1 MASEGIIIRVS
12 GPTVVAKGMAGARIH
27 NRVLVGEERLPGEVI
42 RLEADRATIQVYE
55 ETTGLCLGEK
65 VEDIGKPLLAELGPG
80 LLGSV
85 YDGVQRHLRAIRAKS
100 GDFIGRGLAAPPL
113 DREMRWEFRPEA
125 REGDT
130 VGPGD
135 ILGTV
140 RETPRIDHRVMVP
153 PGYGGAI
160 REIRAGTFS
169 VLEPVAVLADGTA
182 LPMVQRW
189 PVRKARPYRRRLPPR
204 LPFITGQRVFD
215 VLFPLAAGGA
225 AIIPGGFG
233 TGKTVVEQTL
243 AKYAGADVIVFV
255 GCGERGNEMT
265 EVLADFPALADPS
278 TGRPLMER
286 TVLVVNTSNMPVAAR
301 EASVYTGITIAEYY
315 RDMGYRVA
323 LLADSISR
331 WAEALREI
339 SSRMEEMPGEEGY
352 PTYLATRLAG
362 FYERGGRVSCL
373 GGGEREGTVT
383 IVSAVSPP
391 GGDFSEPVTQSSQR
405 IAGVFWALD
414 PGLAHRRHFPAVDW
428 EKSYSLYI
436 EAVDDWFRENVA
448 GDWPALRQE
457 LMALLQR
464 EEELQEV
471 VQMVGI
477 DALQEQ
483 ERIVLTVSRM
493 VREHFLR
500 QSAYS
505 EADAH
510 CTPEKGYRMLR
521 AFLSFHALCRDLLAR
536 KVPVDTILALPF
548 REELERMKELPS
560 EGFRETADALIAR
573 IENAKEGSTRE
584 GGRDR

>member
-1 MASEGIIIRVS
+1 MTGEGTILRVS
-12 GPTVVAKGMAGARIH
+12 GPTVVAGNMSGARIH
-27 NRVLVGEERLPGEVI
+27 NRVLVGIDRLPGEVI
-42 RLEADRATIQVYE
+42 RLESDRATIQVYE
-55 ETTGLCLGEK
+55 ETTGLCLGEEVK
-65 VEDIGKPLLAELGPG
+65 DVGKPLLAELGPG

-85 YDGVQRHLRAIRAKS
+85 YDGVQRPLHAIRAKS
-100 GDFIGRGLAAPPL
+100 GDFLGRGVAAPPL
-113 DREMRWEFRPEA
+113 DRERRWEFRPA
-125 REGDT
+125 VREGDT

-135 ILGTV
+135 VLGTV
-140 RETPRIDHRVMVP
+140 AETPRVDHRVTAP
-153 PGYGGAI
+153 PWCRGTV
-160 REIRAGTFS
+160 REIRAGSFT
-169 VLEPVAVLADGTA
+169 VAETVAVLSDGTE
-182 LPMVQRW
+182 LPMLQRW
-189 PVRKARPYRRRLPPR
+189 PVRRPRPHRGRLPPA

-243 AKYAGADVIVFV
+243 ARYAGADVIVFV

-265 EVLADFPALADPS
+265 EVLEDFPNLTDPS

-315 RDMGYRVA
+315 RDMGFRVA

-339 SSRMEEMPGEEGY
+339 SSRLEEMPGEEGY
-352 PTYLATRLAG
+352 PTYLPSRLAG

-373 GGGEREGTVT
+373 GTGDREGTVT

-414 PGLAHRRHFPAVDW
+414 PSLAHRRHFPAIDW
-428 EKSYSLYI
+428 KKSYSLYAG
-436 EAVDDWFRENVA
+436 AVDGWFREHVS
-448 GDWPALRQE
+448 DEWPALRRE
-457 LMALLQR
+457 LMTLLQR
-464 EEELQEV
+464 EEELREV

-483 ERIVLTVSRM
+483 ERIVLTVSQM
-493 VREHFLR
+493 VRENFLR

-505 EADAH
+505 EHDAA
-510 CTPEKGYRMLR
+510 CPPEKAYRMLK
-521 AFLSFHALCRDLLAR
+521 AFLAFLTLCRDLLAR
-536 KVPVDTILALPF
+536 KVPVEKILALPF
-548 REELERMKELPS
+548 REELERMKELPAD
-560 EGFRETADALIAR
+560 GFREIADALITR
-573 IENAKEGSTRE
+573 ITME
-584 GGRDR
+584 GGSDR

>member
-1 MASEGIIIRVS
+1 
-12 GPTVVAKGMAGARIH
+12 
-27 NRVLVGEERLPGEVI
+27 
-42 RLEADRATIQVYE
+42 
-55 ETTGLCLGEK
+55 
-65 VEDIGKPLLAELGPG
+65 
-80 LLGSV
+80 
-85 YDGVQRHLRAIRAKS
+85 
-100 GDFIGRGLAAPPL
+100 
-113 DREMRWEFRPEA
+113 
-125 REGDT
+125 
-130 VGPGD
+130 
-135 ILGTV
+135 
-140 RETPRIDHRVMVP
+140 
-153 PGYGGAI
+153 
-160 REIRAGTFS
+160 
-169 VLEPVAVLADGTA
+169 
-182 LPMVQRW
+182 
-189 PVRKARPYRRRLPPR
+189 
-204 LPFITGQRVFD
+204 
-215 VLFPLAAGGA
+215 
-225 AIIPGGFG
+225 
-233 TGKTVVEQTL
+233 
-243 AKYAGADVIVFV
+243 
-255 GCGERGNEMT
+255 
-265 EVLADFPALADPS
+265 
-278 TGRPLMER
+278 MER

-339 SSRMEEMPGEEGY
+339 SSRLEEMPGEEGY
-352 PTYLATRLAG
+352 PTHLASRLAG

-414 PGLAHRRHFPAVDW
+414 PALAHRRHFPAVDW
-428 EKSYSLYI
+428 KKSYSLYTGAI
-436 EAVDDWFRENVA
+436 DDWFRKNVSA
-448 GDWPALRQE
+448 ECTALRGG

-505 EADAH
+505 ETDAS
-510 CTPEKGYRMLR
+510 CRPEKAYLMLK

-536 KVPVDTILALPF
+536 KVPVESVLALPF
-548 REELERMKELPS
+548 REELERMKELPE
-560 EGFRETADALIAR
+560 EGFRETVAALIAR
-573 IENAKEGSTRE
+573 IETE

>member
-1 MASEGIIIRVS
+1 MAEGGIIVRVS
-12 GPTVVAKGMAGARIH
+12 GPTVVAKSMAGARIH
-27 NRVLVGEERLPGEVI
+27 NRVLVGEDHLPGEVI

-55 ETTGLCLGEK
+55 DTTGLGLGEG
-65 VEDIGKPLLAELGPG
+65 VTDVGKPLLAELGPG

-85 YDGVQRHLRAIRAKS
+85 YDGVQRPLHAVRAKS
-100 GDFIGRGLAAPPL
+100 GDFIGRGQSAPPL
-113 DREMRWEFRPEA
+113 DREKLWEFRPVA
-125 REGDT
+125 REGDV

-135 ILGTV
+135 VLGV
-140 RETPRIDHRVMVP
+140 VAETPRVDHLVMVP
-153 PGYGGAI
+153 PGSGGTI
-160 REIRAGTFS
+160 GRILAGTFP
-169 VLEPVAVLADGTA
+169 VLEPVAFLADGTA

-189 PVRKARPYRRRLPPR
+189 PVRAPRPFRKRLPPMV
-204 LPFITGQRVFD
+204 PFITGQRVFD

-233 TGKTVVEQTL
+233 TGKTVVEHSL
-243 AKYAGADVIVFV
+243 ARHAGADVIVFV

-265 EVLADFPALADPS
+265 EVLADFPELVDPS

-339 SSRMEEMPGEEGY
+339 SSRLEEMPGEEGY
-352 PTYLATRLAG
+352 PTHLASRLAG
-362 FYERGGRVSCL
+362 FYERGGQISCL

-414 PGLAHRRHFPAVDW
+414 PALAHRRHFPAVDW
-428 EKSYSLYI
+428 KKSYSLYTGAI
-436 EAVDDWFRENVA
+436 DDWFRENVSA
-448 GDWPALRQE
+448 ECTALRGG

-483 ERIVLTVSRM
+483 ERIVLTVSKM

-505 EADAH
+505 ETDAS
-510 CTPEKGYRMLR
+510 CSPERAYLMLK
-521 AFLSFHALCRDLLAR
+521 AFLSFHTLCRDLLAR
-536 KVPVDTILALPF
+536 KVSVETVLALPF
-548 REELERMKELPS
+548 REELERMKELPV
-560 EGFRETADALIAR
+560 EGFRETVTALIAR
-573 IENAKEGSTRE
+573 IETE

>member
-1 MASEGIIIRVS
+1 M
-12 GPTVVAKGMAGARIH
+12 
-27 NRVLVGEERLPGEVI
+27 
-42 RLEADRATIQVYE
+42 
-55 ETTGLCLGEK
+55 
-65 VEDIGKPLLAELGPG
+65 
-80 LLGSV
+80 
-85 YDGVQRHLRAIRAKS
+85 
-100 GDFIGRGLAAPPL
+100 
-113 DREMRWEFRPEA
+113 
-125 REGDT
+125 
-130 VGPGD
+130 
-135 ILGTV
+135 
-140 RETPRIDHRVMVP
+140 
-153 PGYGGAI
+153 
-160 REIRAGTFS
+160 
-169 VLEPVAVLADGTA
+169 
-182 LPMVQRW
+182 
-189 PVRKARPYRRRLPPR
+189 ARPCRSRLPPA

-233 TGKTVVEQTL
+233 TGKTVVEQNL

-265 EVLADFPALADPS
+265 EVLAEFPALTDPS

-339 SSRMEEMPGEEGY
+339 SSRLEEMPGEEGY
-352 PTYLATRLAG
+352 PTYLASRLAG

-373 GGGEREGTVT
+373 GGEEREGTVT
-383 IVSAVSPP
+383 VVAAVSPP

-405 IAGVFWALD
+405 TAGVFWALD

-428 EKSYSLYI
+428 KKSYSLYI
-436 EAVDDWFRENVA
+436 GAVDDWFRETVSA
-448 GDWPALRQE
+448 DWTDLRQE

-505 EADAH
+505 EADAT
-510 CTPEKGYRMLR
+510 CTPEKGYRMLK

-536 KVPVDTILALPF
+536 KVPVESILALPV
-548 REELERMKELPS
+548 REELERMKELPG
-560 EGFRETADALIAR
+560 EGFREAADGLIAR
-573 IENAKEGSTRE
+573 IAQ
-584 GGRDR
+584 GGGNR

>member
-1 MASEGIIIRVS
+1 MTGEGIILRVS
-12 GPTVVAKGMAGARIH
+12 GPTVVAGNMAGARMH
-27 NRVLVGEERLPGEVI
+27 NRVLVGEDRLPGEVI
-42 RLEADRATIQVYE
+42 RLTADRATIQVYE
-55 ETTGLCLGEK
+55 ETTGLCLGERVK
-65 VEDIGKPLLAELGPG
+65 DVGKPLLAELGPG

-85 YDGVQRHLRAIRAKS
+85 YDGVQRPLHAIRLTS
-100 GDFIGRGLAAPPL
+100 GDFIGRGAAAPPL
-113 DREMRWEFRPEA
+113 DREKRWEFRPEA

-135 ILGTV
+135 VLGTV
-140 RETPRIDHRVMVP
+140 EETPRIGHRVTAP
-153 PGYGGAI
+153 PWCRGTI
-160 REIRAGTFS
+160 REIRAGSFS
-169 VLEPVAVLADGTA
+169 VLEPVAVLADGTGI
-182 LPMVQRW
+182 PMVQRW
-189 PVRKARPYRRRLPPR
+189 PVRRPRPYRSRLSPA

-243 AKYAGADVIVFV
+243 ARYAGADVIVFV

-265 EVLADFPALADPS
+265 EVLEDFPNLADPF

-339 SSRMEEMPGEEGY
+339 SSRLEEMPGEEGY

-373 GGGEREGTVT
+373 GTGEREGTIT

-405 IAGVFWALD
+405 IAGVYWALD
-414 PGLAHRRHFPAVDW
+414 PSLAHRRHFPAVDW
-428 EKSYSLYI
+428 KKSYSLYTGI
-436 EAVDDWFRENVA
+436 VDGWFRERVA
-448 GDWPALRQE
+448 EDWPELRRE

-464 EEELQEV
+464 EEELREV

-493 VREHFLR
+493 VRENFLR

-505 EADAH
+505 EHDAV
-510 CTPEKGYRMLR
+510 CPPEKAYRMLKV
-521 AFLSFHALCRDLLAR
+521 FLSFLALCRGLLAR
-536 KVPVDTILALPF
+536 KVPVEKILALPF
-548 REELERMKELPS
+548 REEMERMKEIPA
-560 EGFRETADALIAR
+560 EGFREAADALIAR
-573 IENAKEGSTRE
+573 MAAE
-584 GGRDR
+584 GGSDRSTS

>member
-1 MASEGIIIRVS
+1 MAEEGIIIRVS
-12 GPTVVAKGMAGARIH
+12 GPTVVAKNMAGARIH

-55 ETTGLCLGEK
+55 ETTGLFLGEG
-65 VEDIGKPLLAELGPG
+65 VVDVGKPLLAELGPG

-85 YDGVQRHLRAIRAKS
+85 YDGVQRPLEAIRAKS
-100 GDFIGRGLAAPPL
+100 GDFIARGLAAPPL
-113 DREMRWEFRPEA
+113 DREKRWEFRPA
-125 REGDT
+125 VREGDP

-135 ILGTV
+135 VLGTV
-140 RETPRIDHRVMVP
+140 AETPRVDHRVMMP
-153 PGYGGAI
+153 PGCRGTI
-160 REIRAGTFS
+160 REIRAGALS
-169 VLEPVAVLADGTA
+169 VVEPVAVLADGTA
-182 LPMVQRW
+182 VTMSQRW
-189 PVRKARPYRRRLPPR
+189 PVRRPRPYQSRLPPA

-215 VLFPLAAGGA
+215 MLFPLAAGGS

-233 TGKTVVEQTL
+233 TGKTVVEQSL

-265 EVLADFPALADPS
+265 EVLSDFPTLRDPS

-352 PTYLATRLAG
+352 PTYLGTRLAG
-362 FYERGGRVSCL
+362 FYERGGRTSCL
-373 GGGEREGTVT
+373 GADGREGTVT

-414 PGLAHRRHFPAVDW
+414 PSLAHRRHFPAVDW
-428 EKSYSLYI
+428 KRSYSLYVG
-436 EAVDDWFRENVA
+436 AVDGWFRENVA
-448 GDWPALRQE
+448 SDWPALRQE

-483 ERIVLTVSRM
+483 ERVVLTVSRM

-505 EADAH
+505 ETDAV
-510 CTPEKGYRMLR
+510 CPPEKGYRMLK
-521 AFLSFHALCRDLLAR
+521 AFLSFLARCRELLAR
-536 KVPVDTILALPF
+536 KVPVERILALPV
-548 REELERMKELPS
+548 REELERMKELPA
-560 EGFRETADALIAR
+560 EGFPEAAEKLISR
-573 IENAKEGSTRE
+573 ISKEG
-584 GGRDR
+584 GNDR

>member
-1 MASEGIIIRVS
+1 MAENGIILRVS
-12 GPTVVAKGMAGARIH
+12 GPTVVAGSMAGARIH
-27 NRVLVGEERLPGEVI
+27 NRVLVGEDRLPGEVI

-55 ETTGLCLGEK
+55 ETTGLFLGEE
-65 VEDIGKPLLAELGPG
+65 VRDVGKPLLAELGPG

-85 YDGVQRHLRAIRAKS
+85 YDGVQRPLLAIRAKS

-113 DREMRWEFRPEA
+113 DRERRWEFRPA
-125 REGDT
+125 AKAGDA
-130 VGPGD
+130 VEPGD
-135 ILGTV
+135 VLGV
-140 RETPRIDHRVMVP
+140 VAETPRIDHRVMVP
-153 PGYGGAI
+153 PGRRGTV
-160 REIRAGTFS
+160 RDIRAGS
-169 VLEPVAVLADGTA
+169 YSAVEPVAVLSDGTSVA
-182 LPMVQRW
+182 MSQKW
-189 PVRKARPYRRRLPPR
+189 AVRQPRPYRNRLSPV

-243 AKYAGADVIVFV
+243 ARYAEADVIVFV

-265 EVLADFPALADPS
+265 EVLTDFPALPDPF

-301 EASVYTGITIAEYY
+301 EASVYTGMTIAEYY

-339 SSRMEEMPGEEGY
+339 SSRLEEMPGEEGY
-352 PTYLATRLAG
+352 PTYLASRLAG

-373 GGGEREGTVT
+373 GSGEREGTVT

-414 PGLAHRRHFPAVDW
+414 PALAHRRHFPAVDW
-428 EKSYSLYI
+428 QRSYSLYTA
-436 EAVDDWFRENVA
+436 AVDGWFRENVA
-448 GDWPALRQE
+448 ADWPALRQE
-457 LMALLQR
+457 LMAVLQR
-464 EEELQEV
+464 EEELREV

-483 ERIVLTVSRM
+483 ERIALTVSSM
-493 VREHFLR
+493 LREHFLR

-505 EADAH
+505 ATDAS
-510 CTPEKGYRMLR
+510 CPPAKGYLMLK
-521 AFLSFHALCRDLLAR
+521 AFLAFHALCRELLAR
-536 KVPVDTILALPF
+536 KVPLEQILALPV
-548 REELERMKELPS
+548 REELERMKELPA
-560 EGFRETADALIAR
+560 EGFRETAEALIAR
-573 IENAKEGSTRE
+573 IAA
-584 GGRDR
+584 GGGTGR